1 MSETDVLILR
11 PGAGPRRQV
20 LTIAAVIAVVLVVG
34 GVLAGGRPALIT
46 CIGLV
51 LLLAATIAVYLWRSR
66 IVVTPADISA
76 RGLTFHRRRDRA
88 LAASVIRATVVQ
100 PGAVSETIVV
110 LDARR
115 TSPAEHQR
123 RPLRARRSRPA
134 DQPPRTAHRQ
144 ARRTGHHGATGPRAA
159 RHRELG
165 RPAPGRIPTPV
176 RPRLR
181 HHRSP
186 PRNPDRI
193 PNRLTAKRLRLGRR
207 SGGSAGFP
215 GGPASSPRVRGAG
228 TSEGRRV
235 PRVRC

>member
-110 LDARR
+110 LDAREQALL
-115 TSPAEHQR
+115 SINGA
-123 RPLRARRSRPA
+123 LYAPA
-134 DQPPRTAHRQ
+134 DLDRLVNH
-144 ARRTGHHGATGPRAA
+144 
-159 RHRELG
+159 LG
-165 RPAPGRIPTPV
+165 LPT
-176 RPRLR
+176 
-181 HHRSP
+181 
-186 PRNPDRI
+186 
-193 PNRLTAKRLRLGRR
+193 
-207 SGGSAGFP
+207 
-215 GGPASSPRVRGAG
+215 GGPNGPVTTAQLARERPGTVSWAG
-228 TSEGRRV
+228 RHPVAFPLLCALAFAITAVLLGTLIAALTG
-235 PRVRC
+235 